1 MVRALIEIYD
11 SWKKRL
17 DESGEEYYLRIWLF
31 KNDFIQ
37 SQVVMARGEE
47 IDSYENTFRASQ
59 EKKKLNN
66 SAFEPV
72 RDLLNRFDWEPM
84 IYCAEYWEDDRD
96 SFADD
101 VEWNA
106 HQRQIE
112 VAKKKC
118 LEIREHNG
126 KKVFLVKDDDVWI
139 GRARKP

>member
-1 MVRALIEIYD
+1 
-11 SWKKRL
+11 
-17 DESGEEYYLRIWLF
+17 
-31 KNDFIQ
+31 
-37 SQVVMARGEE
+37 
-47 IDSYENTFRASQ
+47 
-59 EKKKLNN
+59 
-66 SAFEPV
+66 
-72 RDLLNRFDWEPM
+72 M